1 MIYAALTGITRRVM
15 KELLS
20 SRVRTLELR
29 SPNNFVAMLNIQ
41 PGERIFL
48 TETSA
53 PDVTTGTSGLIARVN
68 GTQIITHRTV
78 QSTDDYYEERESQA
92 ARVQLQLVG
101 IGRVRSAASSSSEA
115 GLPLRLEVDEVR
127 YCDAR

>member
-1 MIYAALTGITRRVM
+1 MIYTALTGITRRVI

-29 SPNNFVAMLNIQ
+29 SPNNFMAMLNIQ

-48 TETSA
+48 TEVSA
-53 PDVTTGTSGLIARVN
+53 PDVTN
-68 GTQIITHRTV
+68 GTNGIIAKVSGVQIITHRTV

-92 ARVQLQLVG
+92 ARVQLQLVAL
-101 IGRVRSAASSSSEA
+101 GRVRSAASPESV
-115 GLPLRLEVDEVR
+115 LPLRLEVDEVR
-127 YCDAR
+127 YCEAR

>member
-1 MIYAALTGITRRVM
+1 MIYTALTGITRRVM

-20 SRVRTLELR
+20 SRIRTLELR

-68 GTQIITHRTV
+68 GAQIITHRTV

-101 IGRVRSAASSSSEA
+101 IGRVRSASSSEA
-115 GLPLRLEVDEVR
+115 GLPMRLEVDEVK